1 MTRWTMNREQ
11 VLFDHLCPL
20 HMRQEDYRE
29 LMNSLAL
36 FFDANKARDEEKHD
50 VMFNQRLF
58 HLPYSELPLQHLKHG
73 IRKVSFGI
81 TWLPISG
88 PSLMV
93 EFTTALVYR
102 RLVSYQLY

>member
-1 MTRWTMNREQ
+1 MTRWTMNSEQ

-58 HLPYSELPLQHLKHG
+58 RLPYSELPLQHLKHG
-73 IRKVSFGI
+73 IRKVSFRI

>member
-1 MTRWTMNREQ
+1 MGE
-11 VLFDHLCPL
+11 
-20 HMRQEDYRE
+20 EDYRE

-36 FFDANKARDEEKHD
+36 FFDATKARNDDKED
-50 VMFNQRLF
+50 TLFNQRLF
-58 HLPYSELPLQHLKHG
+58 RLPYSELPLQHLKHG

>member
-11 VLFDHLCPL
+11 VLFDHLYPL
-20 HMRQEDYRE
+20 HMGEEDYRE

-58 HLPYSELPLQHLKHG
+58 RLPYSELPLQHL
-73 IRKVSFGI
+73 
-81 TWLPISG
+81 
-88 PSLMV
+88 
-93 EFTTALVYR
+93 
-102 RLVSYQLY
+102 

>member
-20 HMRQEDYRE
+20 HMGEEDYRE

-36 FFDANKARDEEKHD
+36 FFDANKASDEEKHD

-58 HLPYSELPLQHLKHG
+58 RLPYSDLPLQHLRHG
-73 IRKVSFGI
+73 IRKVSFGV

-102 RLVSYQLY
+102 RLVTYQLY

>member
-20 HMRQEDYRE
+20 HMGQEDYRE

-36 FFDANKARDEEKHD
+36 FFDANKARNADKQD
-50 VMFNQRLF
+50 TVFNQRLF
-58 HLPYSELPLQHLKHG
+58 KLPHSELPLQYLKHG
-73 IRKVSFGI
+73 LRKVSFGI
-81 TWLPISG
+81 NWLPYGG
-88 PSLMV
+88 PTLMV

-102 RLVSYQLY
+102 RLVSYKLY

>member
-20 HMRQEDYRE
+20 HMGEEDYRE

-36 FFDANKARDEEKHD
+36 FFDTTKARNDDKQD
-50 VMFNQRLF
+50 TLFYQRLF
-58 HLPYSELPLQHLKHG
+58 RLPYSELPLQHLKHG